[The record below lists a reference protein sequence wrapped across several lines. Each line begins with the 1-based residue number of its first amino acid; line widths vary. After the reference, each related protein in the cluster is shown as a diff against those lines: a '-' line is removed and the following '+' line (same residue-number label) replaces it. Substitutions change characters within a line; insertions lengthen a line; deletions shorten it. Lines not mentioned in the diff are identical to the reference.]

1 MKILQRIAL
10 KGSWI
15 SLKVSNY
22 LLRLSANTGESGLP
36 LNNFNWATVKKALVI
51 VAAFAAVF
59 QAFLPDG
66 TPGSPRSIVLGLGLA
81 SAAAAAAI

>member
-1 MKILQRIAL
+1 LKILQRIEL
-10 KGSWI
+10 QLSWI

-22 LLRLSANTGESGLP
+22 FLHLSANTGESGAT
-36 LNNFNWATVKKALVI
+36 LNKFNWQTAKKAFVV

-66 TPGSPRSIVLGLGLA
+66 TPGSPRSIVLGIGLA

>member
-1 MKILQRIAL
+1 VKILQRIAL
-10 KGSWI
+10 QGSWI

-22 LLRLSANTGESGLP
+22 LLRLSANTGESGAT
-36 LNNFNWATVKKALVI
+36 LNKFNWQTVKKTLVVI
-51 VAAFAAVF
+51 AAFAAVY

-66 TPGSPRSIVLGLGLA
+66 TPGSPRSLVLGLGLA